1 MRFDELMRE
10 GKYTAAARLFAKQY
24 YDGGKMGGTR
34 KRLIEMLADKC
45 DEYDEL
51 LIRVS
56 EICATTSEK

>member
-1 MRFDELMRE
+1 
-10 GKYTAAARLFAKQY
+10 
-24 YDGGKMGGTR
+24 MGGTR